1 MKKFISY
8 VASLLIT
15 ISVAAAS
22 PSSALI
28 QSFNAAF
35 PNAGNVKWHD
45 EKNGY
50 SVSFNQNGNFEKVVY
65 DKKGDFVCS
74 WKYSDGKDLPTALM
88 LKLQKKYN
96 DNKIIGVTEFA
107 DTDNVLYEVKLTKG
121 DALYSVKAASDGRI
135 TSSER
140 LN

>member
-1 MKKFISY
+1 MKKFVSY
-8 VASLLIT
+8 AASLLIT
-15 ISVAAAS
+15 LSAAAS

-35 PNAGNVKWHD
+35 PNASNVKWSD
-45 EKNGY
+45 EKSGY

-74 WKYSDGKDLPTALM
+74 WRYSDGRDLPTALM
-88 LKLQKKYN
+88 LKLQKKYD
-96 DNKIIGVTEFA
+96 DNKIIGVTEFT
-107 DTDNVLYEVKLTKG
+107 DTDDVVYEVKLTKG
-121 DALYSVKAASDGRI
+121 DALYSVKASADGRI
-135 TSSER
+135 TSSEK